1 MKINLNDYALR
12 ALEKA
17 KEDLRRDKYLLPVAF
32 IVTEDN
38 VFDFNL
44 QFEDAEQ
51 KRTVYDELV
60 KLAKA
65 KNARAIITVNDAT
78 LTNHSEGSSSDTAVT
93 RTDNK
98 IPQFCIFLTISGPS
112 IKTWSLSLPYVSMGN
127 EVVFGNPTETVNDVL
142 NLLPGWP
149 MVRKP
154 DA

>member
-1 MKINLNDYALR
+1 MKINLH
-12 ALEKA
+12 
-17 KEDLRRDKYLLPVAF
+17 LRRDTYLFPVAF

-60 KLAKA
+60 KLAKTR
-65 KNARAIITVNDAT
+65 NARAIITINDAT

-93 RTDNK
+93 RADK
-98 IPQFCIFLTISGPS
+98 IPQSCIFLTISGPS
-112 IKTWSLSLPYVSMGN
+112 ITTWSLSLPYVSMGN
-127 EVVFGNPTETVNDVL
+127 EVVFGNQTETVNDVL

>member
-1 MKINLNDYALR
+1 MKTNLSDYALR

-32 IVTEDN
+32 IVTEDD

-60 KLAKA
+60 KLAKERT
-65 KNARAIITVNDAT
+65 ARAIITINDAT
-78 LTNHSEGSSSDTAVT
+78 LTNHSEGSSSDTAMT
-93 RTDNK
+93 RADIK
-98 IPQFCIFLTISGPS
+98 LPQHCIFVTVSGPS
-112 IKTWSLSLPYVSMGN
+112 IRTCSISLPYVSTGSQ
-127 EVVFGNPTETVNDVL
+127 VVFGNPTETVNDVL